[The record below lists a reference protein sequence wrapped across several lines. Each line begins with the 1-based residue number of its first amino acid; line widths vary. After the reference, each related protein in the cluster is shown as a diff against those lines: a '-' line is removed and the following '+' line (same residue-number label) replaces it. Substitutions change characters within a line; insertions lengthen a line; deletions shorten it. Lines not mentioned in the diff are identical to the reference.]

1 MLDLNS
7 KRKFI
12 FFSIIV
18 CIYKKDYKFYKLFRS
33 LNLQSFK
40 NFEVILVDQNNFL
53 LNIKKKF
60 YNFNIK
66 HIKSRKGLSR
76 SRNIGIN
83 FSKGRY
89 ICFPDDDCFY
99 DKNTLLYAFRNIK
112 KTKSD
117 IVTGRTVDINL
128 KDTLLKYP
136 SSKKYFNKIDIIK
149 SICSVTFFMKK
160 NKVRSDTNLGLGS
173 KKNVSGEETD
183 YLLRIKDRLNYKI
196 YYNPDIIVF
205 HNNLKINFLN
215 SMDYK
220 YSLTKNYNYGFGSS
234 LVLKKNNLKLLIILI
249 IIKITFNLISSLFKF
264 NYKNTKFILYNLIG
278 RVRGISN

>member
-1 MLDLNS
+1 MLNLNS
-7 KRKFI
+7 KKKFI

-40 NFEVILVDQNNFL
+40 NFEVVLVDQNNFL
-53 LNIKKKF
+53 LNIKKNF

-66 HIKSRKGLSR
+66 HIKSKKGLSR

-112 KTKSD
+112 KTNSD
-117 IVTGRTVDINL
+117 IVTGRTVDINF

-136 SSKKYFNKIDIIK
+136 LSKNYLNKIDIVK

-160 NKVRSDTNLGLGS
+160 NKLRFDTNLGLGS
-173 KKNVSGEETD
+173 KKMFPV
-183 YLLRIKDRLNYKI
+183 
-196 YYNPDIIVF
+196 
-205 HNNLKINFLN
+205 
-215 SMDYK
+215 
-220 YSLTKNYNYGFGSS
+220 
-234 LVLKKNNLKLLIILI
+234 KKQ
-249 IIKITFNLISSLFKF
+249 ITC
-264 NYKNTKFILYNLIG
+264 
-278 RVRGISN
+278 